1 MRRIVLVAST
11 ALLFLGAAAA
21 DDKLAKP
28 GEIAPPELGTT
39 LAPLPPGPGKALA
52 QKDCL
57 RCHSS
62 DILRQQRLT
71 EKQWTAVVDKMIR
84 WGAEVPEPQKAALI
98 AYLVRRFGP
107 DNDRFVP
114 VVTRPAS
121 KR

>member
-1 MRRIVLVAST
+1 MRRLLLAVSA
-11 ALLFLGAAAA
+11 ALLFLGAWPAA
-21 DDKLAKP
+21 DKPAKP
-28 GEIAPPELGTT
+28 ADMAPPELGTV

-71 EKQWTAVVDKMIR
+71 EKQWTAVIDKMVR
-84 WGAEVPEPQKAALI
+84 WGAEVPEAQKAALI
-98 AYLVRRFGP
+98 AYLVRHFGP
-107 DNDRFVP
+107 ENDRFVP

-121 KR
+121 RR